1 MKQLILASLAVSAFA
16 DEKKDLKVQI
26 TGDWV
31 DIPKAK
37 SGSIEQIGGAISEAY
52 LKYTEG
58 KDEIE

>member
-16 DEKKDLKVQI
+16 EDRKVKD
-26 TGDWV
+26 TSDWV

-37 SGSIEQIGGAISEAY
+37 SGSIEQTGGAISEAY

-58 KDEIE
+58 NDEIE